1 MIMGPVF
8 DRKEAISLL
17 DAYRGNGII
26 KAITGIRRCGKSF
39 LLFEL
44 YKKHLIEDGVSSS
57 SFVEIHLDRKSE
69 ESLRDSF
76 AFISFINERLQ
87 SIDGQAYIFIDE
99 VQYLEDFVAVLND
112 INRPGHVDIFVT
124 GSNSHLLSSN
134 IATEFRGRVSEV
146 RLYPLS
152 YKEIREQMEYSVND
166 YLVYG
171 GMPTAVLAGSEN
183 ARVKT
188 LEALVRNVYIADIQE
203 RHKVKDEAV
212 LGSVLDVLC
221 SSIGSIT
228 NPARIEN
235 TLRSKGRKVADDTI
249 SAYIGYFKESFLAE
263 EAKRYDI
270 KGRDY
275 LDSNPKYYIEDNG
288 LRNARLGMRQI
299 EMTHLMENAIYLEL
313 LKRGFLVDTGM
324 IAISGTVDGK
334 RASLQTEVD
343 FVARKGSLTVYIQ
356 SAYMIPDKDREE
368 QEKRPLL
375 KIADA
380 FPRVIITRDTAKNHY
395 DEDGV
400 LWISLESFLLSDDPF
415 REEI

>member
-44 YKKHLIEDGVSSS
+44 YKKHLIEGGVSSS

-87 SIDGQAYIFIDE
+87 SIDGLAYIFIDE
-99 VQYLEDFVAVLND
+99 IQYLEDFVAVLND

-275 LDSNPKYYIEDNG
+275 LDSNPQYYIE
-288 LRNARLGMRQI
+288 
-299 EMTHLMENAIYLEL
+299 EN
-313 LKRGFLVDTGM
+313 
-324 IAISGTVDGK
+324 
-334 RASLQTEVD
+334 
-343 FVARKGSLTVYIQ
+343 
-356 SAYMIPDKDREE
+356 
-368 QEKRPLL
+368 
-375 KIADA
+375 
-380 FPRVIITRDTAKNHY
+380 
-395 DEDGV
+395 
-400 LWISLESFLLSDDPF
+400 
-415 REEI
+415 

>member
-1 MIMGPVF
+1 M
-8 DRKEAISLL
+8 
-17 DAYRGNGII
+17 
-26 KAITGIRRCGKSF
+26 
-39 LLFEL
+39 
-44 YKKHLIEDGVSSS
+44 
-57 SFVEIHLDRKSE
+57 
-69 ESLRDSF
+69 
-76 AFISFINERLQ
+76 
-87 SIDGQAYIFIDE
+87 
-99 VQYLEDFVAVLND
+99 
-112 INRPGHVDIFVT
+112 DIFVT

-235 TLRSKGRKVADDTI
+235 TLRSKGRKVADDTV

-275 LDSNPKYYIEDNG
+275 LDSKPKYYIEDNG

-334 RASLQTEVD
+334 RVSLQTEVD

-356 SAYMIPDKDREE
+356 SAYVIPDKAKEE

-400 LWISLESFLLSDDPF
+400 LWISLESFLLSEDPF